1 MITLREFDVM
11 DKLSYSDEQIENM
24 KDKVNSEKKL

>member
-24 KDKVNSEKKL
+24 KDKVNAEKKL

>member
-11 DKLSYSDEQIENM
+11 DKLSYSDEQIEKM
-24 KDKVNSEKKL
+24 KDQVNAEKKL

>member
-11 DKLSYSDEQIENM
+11 DKLSDSDEQIENM
-24 KDKVNSEKKL
+24 KDKVNAEKKL